1 MTRRM
6 LIDGAHSEEIRV
18 VITEGTKLLDYDIES
33 STKTQNK
40 GNIYLAKVMRVEP
53 SLQAAFVD
61 YGGNRHGFLAFN
73 EIHPDYYQIPVED
86 REALKEHVAEFE
98 EAAIAAKEHLEDI
111 DGDGDLVLDDGA
123 EIDAEK
129 TPEEESER
137 PNEQTEVTDPIESP
151 NTENSHEEVVPATFP
166 SKTIA
171 GDDPEKE
178 DQKATSRIG
187 NRFIPRR
194 YKIQEVIKRNQ
205 IILIQVVKEE
215 RGNKGA
221 ALTSYL
227 SLAGRYCVLMPNVT
241 RGNGGVSRKI
251 TNASDRRRMR
261 EMLTALEVPEG
272 MGVIMRTAGMQRNK
286 SEIKRDFD
294 YLIRLWEDVRH
305 KTLESSAP
313 TLVYEEGDLVK
324 RAIRDLYTREVEE
337 IWVEGQGTYQIAK
350 KLMRMMMPSHAKRVQ
365 PYKDNSM
372 PMFHRYQVENQIE
385 AMHNP
390 IVQLKS
396 GGYLVINPTEALVAI
411 DVNSGR
417 ATKERNIEETATK
430 TNLEAASEIAY
441 QIKLRDLAGLI
452 VIDFIDMEER
462 SNQRAVEKRFKDS
475 VRVDRARIQVGRI
488 SSFGLLELSRQRM
501 RPSLVE
507 SSTQTCP
514 NCGGT
519 GNVRSTESMTLHAL
533 RILEEEGTRMRS
545 SEVSLALPN
554 QVALYLLNEKR
565 EALDAI
571 ESKYQIRIRIIGN
584 DSINPNEIEI
594 ERTKAKNS
602 NLNSPKQDKEEE
614 TREKSEEK
622 LPKRK
627 RPRRRRRRKNEVE
640 EDITSTELK
649 PDDTEGGPE
658 PGNDIEKPDEEK
670 SGRRRRGKRGGRRR
684 RVQTAVKPLDTKSNF
699 ENNFNDDSSLKEA
712 SDKTEEKTVFAS
724 DDSAIKSSEVSAEMG
739 SNVKGPD
746 KPAKRGWW
754 QRILE

>member
-111 DGDGDLVLDDGA
+111 DGDGELVLDDGV
-123 EIDAEK
+123 EIDTEK
-129 TPEEESER
+129 SPEAESEQA
-137 PNEQTEVTDPIESP
+137 NEQTEVTDPTGSS
-151 NTENSHEEVVPATFP
+151 NTENSHEEVLPTTFS

-171 GDDPEKE
+171 GDDPGKE
-178 DQKATSRIG
+178 DNNATSRKG

-251 TNASDRRRMR
+251 TNTSDRRRMR

-313 TLVYEEGDLVK
+313 TLVYGEGDLVK
-324 RAIRDLYTREVEE
+324 RAIRDLYTREIEE
-337 IWVEGQGTYQIAK
+337 IWVEGQGTYQVAK
-350 KLMRMMMPSHAKRVQ
+350 KIMRMMMPSHAKRVQ
-365 PYKDNSM
+365 PYKDKSM

-390 IVQLKS
+390 TVQLKS

-462 SNQRAVEKRFKDS
+462 TNQRAVEKRFKDS

-571 ESKYQIRIRIIGN
+571 ESKYQIRIRILGN
-584 DSINPNEIEI
+584 DLINPNEIEI

-627 RPRRRRRRKNEVE
+627 RPRRRRRRKNDVE
-640 EDITSTELK
+640 GDITSTELK
-649 PDDTEGGPE
+649 PDDTEGEPE
-658 PGNDIEKPDEEK
+658 PSNNIEKPEEEK

-699 ENNFNDDSSLKEA
+699 ENNFTNDSSLNEA
-712 SDKTEEKTVFAS
+712 SNKTEEQSVSAS
-724 DDSAIKSSEVSAEMG
+724 DDSITKPSEVSAEMG
-739 SNVKGPD
+739 SDVKAPD